1 MPSGNLLAPGV
12 VDADMNIRPS
22 DQVIVVSERVLGV
35 GRALMGG
42 AEMVR
47 STRGIAVDLRKV
59 MEI

>member
-1 MPSGNLLAPGV
+1 
-12 VDADMNIRPS
+12 MNIRPS